1 MKKPIYKRKWF
12 IAIIIFIVL
21 LILVGGCGGDGSSQ
35 EGNDSSKDAT
45 RLAKEYDIEV
55 ALAEDFISCCEK
67 IDIEYDEVEIS
78 EMTQEEAAFSYE
90 QYLFDVTS
98 ADNKVATIA
107 SGTITFYDPANEV
120 LIPVWDRL
128 VTSDE
133 LITLSV
139 RSETL
144 VKSVLKAPSTAEF
157 PSTAFEESEWNIRKN
172 GDRYVLTSWVDAE
185 NSFGAMVRS
194 NYAIAFNWDG
204 SEDTEP
210 EVESFIFDGETII

>member
-1 MKKPIYKRKWF
+1 MEKKKKTKKK
-12 IAIIIFIVL
+12 IIIGIVIFIVL
-21 LILVGGCGGDGSSQ
+21 IIGIGSCGDS
-35 EGNDSSKDAT
+35 DSSPANPEK
-45 RLAKEYDIEV
+45 LAKEYSIEV
-55 ALAEDFISCCEK
+55 ALAEDFISSCEK
-67 IDIEYDEVEIS
+67 IDIEYGEIEIS
-78 EMTQEEAAFSYE
+78 EMTQEKVAFSYDE
-90 QYLFDVTS
+90 YLFDATC
-98 ADNKVATIA
+98 ADNKVTTIA
-107 SGTITFYDPANEV
+107 SGTITFYDPANDV
-120 LIPVWDRL
+120 IVPIWDRL

-133 LITLSV
+133 LATISV

-157 PSTAFEESEWNIRKN
+157 PSLVTEQSEWNVRQN
-172 GDRYVLTSWVDAE
+172 GERYIVTSWVDAE